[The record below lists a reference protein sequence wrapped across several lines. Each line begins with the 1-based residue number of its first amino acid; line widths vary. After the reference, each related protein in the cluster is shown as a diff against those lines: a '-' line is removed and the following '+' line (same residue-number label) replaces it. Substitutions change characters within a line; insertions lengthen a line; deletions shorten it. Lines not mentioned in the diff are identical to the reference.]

1 MIGYFVAL
9 TSLYHQRK
17 DISQSIDLRARD
29 HLPFRTRFFFSK
41 AVFPG
46 THPFLSIFIHI
57 SLLENGDPKKA
68 DFSRYLLYSKEI
80 SDIGFIS
87 LCKMIFIYGSQKCEP
102 PFPVTTSS
110 SAQTSS
116 MRINQVPENTKL
128 S

>member
-29 HLPFRTRFFFSK
+29 HLPFRTRFFAK
-41 AVFPG
+41 AV
-46 THPFLSIFIHI
+46 SRDS
-57 SLLENGDPKKA
+57 SLPIYLYTYLFVRKWDPKKA